1 MQYHMMVPTEELW
14 KYCSREYRAPAD
26 VFDDKMSQY
35 QEFIATGIDMPI
47 YVAVGMNGRIK
58 ITGNEDFVWF
68 AQKAGVKELPVFLSY
83 QKQV

>member
-1 MQYHMMVPTEELW
+1 MMVPTAELW
-14 KYCSREYRAPAD
+14 KYCSRVYRAPTN

-35 QEFIATGIDMPI
+35 QEFIATGIDMSI